1 MGAKMAAAISNGF
14 KGIDI
19 PVRFLLL
26 QVFILA
32 LITLIIVL

>member
-14 KGIDI
+14 KGIDV

-26 QVFILA
+26 QVFIVA

>member
-1 MGAKMAAAISNGF
+1 MGAKMAAALNSGL

-32 LITLIIVL
+32 LTTLIIVL

>member
-1 MGAKMAAAISNGF
+1 MGAKMAAAITNGF

-26 QVFILA
+26 QVFIIA